1 MRVVRRNFLAII
13 SGSLLSVFGQGVQAA
28 TGPTLKATK
37 LGQKIVFQGY
47 TYTTIKLKGK
57 LVWKKG
63 AKIVKGSPSATP
75 TATANPT
82 PSSSTSPSATASA
95 LTFVA
100 KSSDVRVGDTK
111 VVEIKPASGPNFS
124 VAVSRTSSEL
134 IVLSAI
140 CTHEGCIVAAE
151 MGRLGCPCHG
161 SAFNSLTGAV
171 TQGPAKAALRKFDAS
186 EDGGSIFIKL

>member
-1 MRVVRRNFLAII
+1 MKLVRRNLLAII
-13 SGSLLSVFGQGVQAA
+13 PAAFLSIFGSNAEAA
-28 TGPTLKATK
+28 IGPTLKATK

-47 TYTTIKLKGK
+47 TYTAVKLKGK

-63 AKIVKGSPSATP
+63 AKVVASSPSAKPSATAKP
-75 TATANPT
+75 TA
-82 PSSSTSPSATASA
+82 STSPSATTSA
-95 LTFVA
+95 LTFVG
-100 KSSDVRVGDTK
+100 KSGDVRVGDTK

-151 MGRLGCPCHG
+151 MGVLGCPCHG

-171 TQGPAKAALRKFDAS
+171 TQGPAKAALRKFVAS
-186 EDGGSIFIKL
+186 EDGGSIFIKI